1 MKIEDAEAVFDELES
16 FFVASAPK
24 VKKGVVKK
32 VTFNCFKAFKKGQ
45 YVRVVHRKKP
55 YIGRYVRLEKDSG
68 RAWHVVEFAGNYVD
82 VLKDNMIFPVE
93 GLTEK
98 RT

>member
-1 MKIEDAEAVFDELES
+1 LES

-32 VTFNCFKAFKKGQ
+32 MLMKKFKKGQ

-55 YIGRYVRLEKDSG
+55 YIGTYYGHNSDQHIV
-68 RAWHVVEFAGNYVD
+68 HFAGSYVYITNE
-82 VLKDNMIFPVE
+82 KMIFPVE
-93 GLTEK
+93 GLEEK